1 MTESSSDFYSRFRW
15 HVRYRTPW
23 RLAMWLRRLG
33 VPVLPSLLGR
43 VIRLIYGLEV
53 PPWDREPEGLVL
65 MHNGMGT
72 VIHPGTRIEDGPAI
86 IFHGVTIGNTWNPSA
101 PGEPT
106 LLPPFIV
113 GAGAVIVGPITVG
126 PDVIIGAN
134 AVVTSD
140 VPTGTVVKAGI
151 DKTTRRNLDVRHVIL
166 HDSRAAGSNDVVG
179 PS

>member
-1 MTESSSDFYSRFRW
+1 MSESSSEFYSRFGW

-23 RLAMWLRRLG
+23 RLAMWLRKRG
-33 VPVLPSLLGR
+33 VPILPSLLGR
-43 VIRLIYGLEV
+43 LIRIVYGLEV

-72 VIHPGTRIEDGPAI
+72 VIHPGTRIADGPAV
-86 IFHGVTIGNTWNPSA
+86 IFHGVTIGNSWNPSA

-106 LLPPFIV
+106 LVPPFIV

-134 AVVTSD
+134 AVVTTD
-140 VPTGTVVKAGI
+140 VPRGTVVRTGV
-151 DKTTRRNLDVRHVIL
+151 DQVSRRDLDVRHIIL
-166 HDSRAAGSNDVVG
+166 HDSRTSGSDAVG

>member
-1 MTESSSDFYSRFRW
+1 MSETPSDFYSRFGW

-23 RLAMWLRRLG
+23 RLAMWLRKRG
-33 VPVLPSLLGR
+33 VPFLPSLLGR
-43 VIRLIYGLEV
+43 TIRIVYGLEV
-53 PPWDREPEGLVL
+53 PPWDREPVGLVL

-72 VIHPGTRIEDGPAI
+72 VIHPGTRIEDGPAV
-86 IFHGVTIGNTWNPSA
+86 IFHGVTIGNSWNPSA

-106 LLPPFIV
+106 LLPPLIV
-113 GAGAVIVGPITVG
+113 GAGAVVVGPITVG

-140 VPTGTVVKAGI
+140 VPRGTVVRAGVNTI
-151 DKTTRRNLDVRHVIL
+151 SRRNLDVRHVIL
-166 HDSRAAGSNDVVG
+166 HDSRAASTDSVG